1 MTHSADLQWQL
12 VRRNSKFLQLRNG
25 VRLSSDPF
33 NNNARWTRRQAGFV
47 SDKAVVVKAVN
58 GKIVATIKSGAAN
71 MPKKSYSKKE
81 FAADSKPSVVS
92 KAIGAVRAD
101 LADTVFRRT
110 ARLQRVIKREVKV
123 RAARKE
129 RSAKTSTNKRKTIR
143 PKRK

>member
-33 NNNARWTRRQAGFV
+33 NNNARWTRRQAGFIN
-47 SDKAVVVKAVN
+47 DKAVVLKVAKGA
-58 GKIVATIKSGAAN
+58 IVATVKNGTAKN
-71 MPKKSYSKKE
+71 QPKKAFAKQV
-81 FAADSKPSVVS
+81 FAADAKPSTVS
-92 KAIGAVRAD
+92 KAVAAVRPD
-101 LADTVFRRT
+101 LADTAFRRS
-110 ARLQRVIKREVKV
+110 AKLLRVIKRESKV

-129 RSAKTSTNKRKTIR
+129 RSAKITFKRKAVR